1 MHFQLSCTENTTKF
15 HYLIRRLPLEL
26 IRKIL
31 WWQYQRYLDDAKS
44 TINAR
49 NSFKIHLQISLFP
62 IYEHKIKKFPI
73 ASCRVTAY
81 IVKYFIKNREACETC
96 YQLFAHRDRIEE
108 ENTCILHVVEVE
120 SPHLIACQTLPIAS
134 FSGRNPP
141 RMGMLSTGVREV
153 PSVNLKR
160 TQNAIS

>member
-49 NSFKIHLQISLFP
+49 NLLKFIYKFIYFLSTNIRLRSSLLLLA
-62 IYEHKIKKFPI
+62 E
-73 ASCRVTAY
+73 SQL
-81 IVKYFIKNREACETC
+81 IVKYFIKNREVCETC

>member
-1 MHFQLSCTENTTKF
+1 MFLAESQL
-15 HYLIRRLPLEL
+15 
-26 IRKIL
+26 
-31 WWQYQRYLDDAKS
+31 
-44 TINAR
+44 
-49 NSFKIHLQISLFP
+49 
-62 IYEHKIKKFPI
+62 
-73 ASCRVTAY
+73 
-81 IVKYFIKNREACETC
+81 IVKYFIKNREVCETC